1 MYQNVNGLFFHSSFV
16 KLLNLKKIG
25 PSYVKNQEEEA
36 EKYIQA
42 MENFSTVM
50 YSVWNLFWVQIKRN
64 SNFDMMWKIPLIDA
78 KHCMY
83 CGFLNK
89 Q

>member
-50 YSVWNLFWVQIKRN
+50 YSV
-64 SNFDMMWKIPLIDA
+64 
-78 KHCMY
+78 
-83 CGFLNK
+83 
-89 Q
+89 